1 MSSDQSL
8 EVAFNPV
15 PAAGRVARHQ
25 ATRLRLALE
34 ALVVVVVG
42 AVIWAVSRKSFNIG
56 TLLGMLVAWLVLF
69 LILFV
74 IQSLRLRSARKA
86 LLTIDEGTALRI
98 DPTGVAMR
106 RSLRDVRGSRTSFTD
121 VVADPGESDLDLVAW
136 NRVGQLAV
144 LGTSMGAG
152 PVLRVEDDAGH
163 RWEVALSWLDALPGT
178 IDSAARAWS
187 GGREGLDVSALDRPF

>member
-1 MSSDQSL
+1 MV
-8 EVAFNPV
+8 VAFNPV

-42 AVIWAVSRKSFNIG
+42 ALIWAVSRKSFNVG
-56 TLLGMLVAWLVLF
+56 TLLGMLLSWLVLF

-98 DPTGVAMR
+98 DPAGVAVR
-106 RSLRDVRGSRTSFTD
+106 RSLRDTRGSRAGFSDVATD
-121 VVADPGESDLDLVAW
+121 PREPELDLVAW
-136 NRVGQLAV
+136 DGVSRLAV

-178 IDSAARAWS
+178 IDSAVRAWS
-187 GGREGLDVSALDRPF
+187 GGRQGLDASALDRPF